1 MGFLGSLIRN
11 GANLIKNIVV
21 PGIKR
26 LAPKII
32 DGGRRLFNHFNRLP
46 QYINDAKD
54 MYNNGK
60 RIVDNVINTLPDSR
74 VKDKLQDVSNKVD
87 ENVQRYTPTI
97 NNVANNARDWGNAG
111 NNILN
116 LLNREFGRGRGG
128 IYLPKTSIPTQIPK
142 QQII

>member
-97 NNVANNARDWGNAG
+97 NNVANTARDWGNAG

-116 LLNREFGRGRGG
+116 IIQRT
-128 IYLPKTSIPTQIPK
+128 KTSIPSQIPK

>member
-1 MGFLGSLIRN
+1 MGFLGSLFKN
-11 GANLIKNIVV
+11 GVNLIKKFVV
-21 PGIKR
+21 PGVQR
-26 LAPKII
+26 LVPKIV
-32 DGGRRLFNHFNRLP
+32 DGGRKIFLHLSRLP

-87 ENVQRYTPTI
+87 ENVQRYTPKI
-97 NNVANNARDWGNAG
+97 DNAANNARDWGNAG

-116 LLNREFGRGRGG
+116 IIQRT
-128 IYLPKTSIPTQIPK
+128 KTSIPSQIPK

>member
-87 ENVQRYTPTI
+87 ENVQRYTPKI
-97 NNVANNARDWGNAG
+97 DNAANNARDWGNAG

-116 LLNREFGRGRGG
+116 IIQRT
-128 IYLPKTSIPTQIPK
+128 KTSIPSQIPK